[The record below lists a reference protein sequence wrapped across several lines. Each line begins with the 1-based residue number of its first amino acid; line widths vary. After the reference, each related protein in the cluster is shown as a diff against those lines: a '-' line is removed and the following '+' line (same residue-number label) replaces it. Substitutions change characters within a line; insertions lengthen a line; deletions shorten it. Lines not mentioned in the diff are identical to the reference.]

1 MEIQTFAPK
10 ITIDSREVAKMLD
23 KRHADLMRDIRGYKN
38 DLDQN
43 ANLRSDDFFIE
54 SVYKAGTGK
63 EYSCYLL
70 TKAGCEF
77 VANKMTGKK
86 GNIFTAEY
94 IQKFN
99 EMESSTGPA
108 HIKLPQT
115 PMETLELMFKAQKQT
130 DDKVNKV
137 DERMDKFEENQML
150 NPGEYNYLS
159 RRINR
164 TVSQYIEL
172 HHMVL
177 NVGQRSKLFKDINRQ
192 VNEVAGI
199 KTRTQLRKKH
209 FETVDK
215 FITNWSPS
223 ASTLELVKMTELAN

>member
-1 MEIQTFAPK
+1 MEIQTLAPK

-43 ANLRSDDFFIE
+43 ANLRSDDFFVE
-54 SVYKAGTGK
+54 SVYRAGTGK

-99 EMESSTGPA
+99 EMESSMEPA

-115 PMETLELMFKAQKQT
+115 PMEALKLMFQAQDET
-130 DDKVNKV
+130 DKKMQKVETRV
-137 DERMDKFEENQML
+137 EELEDNQVI
-150 NPGEYNYLS
+150 PQGDYGYIG
-159 RRINR
+159 RRI
-164 TVSQYIEL
+164 SQRVTEVGHGFGEL
-172 HHMVL
+172 TSK
-177 NVGQRSKLFKDINRQ
+177 QRGELFRDINNGVKRI
-192 VNEVAGI
+192 AGVGS
-199 KTRTQLRKKH
+199 RSQLRTKH
-209 FETVDK
+209 YQRVVD
-215 FITNWSPS
+215 FINDWEPS
-223 ASTLELVKMTELAN
+223 TATKTILRQIKEG